1 MIRGKKMTTQAI
13 GYIDS
18 GIGGITVVRE
28 ALRQLPHEVVYYVG
42 DTARMP
48 YGPRPT
54 EEVLAYTW
62 EMVDFLV
69 KKDIKML
76 VIACNTATAAA
87 LPDLRAKLDIPVI
100 GVIAPGVRGALRAT
114 KNKRIGVIATAG
126 TVKSQ
131 AYAKALEHKDGAV
144 VVSQLACP
152 EFVQIVE
159 NNQSDS
165 AAATAV
171 ITDKLAYF
179 ADKDI
184 DTLVLGCTHF
194 PLLDQTI
201 TKVMGENVALVNSG
215 AVAIEN
221 VSAMLDELNISN
233 PASIDRSKDE
243 YYTTG
248 DAAAFHTLA
257 SRWLNDDNLNVQHLA
272 MTTTGLKLE
281 N

>member
-1 MIRGKKMTTQAI
+1 MTSQAI

-18 GIGGITVVRE
+18 GIGGITVARE

-48 YGPRPT
+48 YGPRAK
-54 EEVLAYTW
+54 EEVLKYTW

-69 KKDIKML
+69 KKNIKML

-114 KNKRIGVIATAG
+114 NNKKIGVIATAG

-131 AYAKALEHKDGAV
+131 AYANALEHKDNAV
-144 VVSQLACP
+144 IVSQLACP

-159 NNQSDS
+159 ANQSDS
-165 AAATAV
+165 PAAATLIA
-171 ITDKLAYF
+171 DKLTYF

-201 TKVMGENVALVNSG
+201 GKVMGDKVTLVNSG

-233 PASIDRSKDE
+233 PSPIDRAKDE

-248 DAAAFHTLA
+248 DVKAFRTLA
-257 SRWLNDDNLNVQHLA
+257 SRWLNNDDLNVQHLA
-272 MTTTGLKLE
+272 VTATGLKLE
-281 N
+281 D

>member
-1 MIRGKKMTTQAI
+1 MTSQAI

-18 GIGGITVVRE
+18 GIGGITVARE

-48 YGPRPT
+48 YGPRPK
-54 EEVLAYTW
+54 EEVLKYTW

-114 KNKRIGVIATAG
+114 NNKKIGVIATAG
-126 TVKSQ
+126 TVKSE
-131 AYAKALEHKDGAV
+131 AYAKALEHKDNAV
-144 VVSQLACP
+144 RVSQLACP

-159 NNQSDS
+159 ANQSDS
-165 AAATAV
+165 PAAATLIA
-171 ITDKLAYF
+171 DKLAYF

-201 TKVMGENVALVNSG
+201 GKVMGEKVTLVNSG

-233 PASIDRSKDE
+233 SDPINRAKDE

-248 DAAAFHTLA
+248 DVTAFHTLA
-257 SRWLNDDNLNVQHLA
+257 SRWLNNDDLNVQHLA
-272 MTTTGLKLE
+272 MTSTGLKLE
-281 N
+281 D

>member
-1 MIRGKKMTTQAI
+1 MTTQAI

-18 GIGGITVVRE
+18 GIGGITVARE

-48 YGPRPT
+48 YGPKSS
-54 EEVLAYTW
+54 EEVLKDTW
-62 EMVDFLV
+62 ELVDFLL

-87 LPDLRAKLDIPVI
+87 LPDLRSKLKIPVI
-100 GVIAPGVRGALRAT
+100 GVIAPGVRGALRTTKT
-114 KNKRIGVIATAG
+114 KNIGVIATAG
-126 TVKSQ
+126 TVKSK
-131 AYAKALEHKDGAV
+131 AYSTALLEKDNQVTVA
-144 VVSQLACP
+144 QLACP

-159 NNQSDS
+159 AN
-165 AAATAV
+165 AAESEASKAIV
-171 ITDKLAYF
+171 AEKLQYFNDKN
-179 ADKDI
+179 I

-194 PLLDQTI
+194 PLLDQVI
-201 TKVMGENVALVNSG
+201 GQVMGSKVKLVNSG

-233 PASIDRSKDE
+233 PNPIDRSQDE

-248 DAAAFHTLA
+248 DVATFTTLA
-257 SRWLNDDNLNVQHLA
+257 KRWLATDNLNVRHLEI
-272 MTTTGLKLE
+272 TTTGLQL
-281 N
+281 ND

>member
-1 MIRGKKMTTQAI
+1 MTTQAI

-18 GIGGITVVRE
+18 GIGGITVARE

-48 YGPRPT
+48 YGPRST

-62 EMVDFLV
+62 ELVDFLV
-69 KKDIKML
+69 KKNIKML

-87 LPDLRAKLDIPVI
+87 LPDLRAKLNIPVI

-114 KNKRIGVIATAG
+114 NNKKIGVIATAG
-126 TVKSQ
+126 TVKSM
-131 AYAKALEHKDGAV
+131 AYKNALLDKDNNV
-144 VVSQLACP
+144 TVSQLACP

-159 NNQSDS
+159 ANQSDD
-165 AAATAV
+165 AAAKQV
-171 ITDKLAYF
+171 IADKLHFF

-194 PLLDQTI
+194 PLLDKAI
-201 TKVMGENVALVNSG
+201 SDVMGPNVKLVNSG

-221 VSAMLDELNISN
+221 VSAMLDELNISSSS
-233 PASIDRSKDE
+233 AIDRSKDQ

-248 DAAAFHTLA
+248 DAETFRALA
-257 SRWLNDDNLNVQHLA
+257 SRWLNNDDLNVQHLDI
-272 MTTTGLKLE
+272 TPHGLHLTD
-281 N
+281 

>member
-1 MIRGKKMTTQAI
+1 MTTQAI

-18 GIGGITVVRE
+18 GIGGITVARE

-48 YGPRPT
+48 YGPRPQA
-54 EEVLAYTW
+54 EVLKYTW
-62 EMVDFLV
+62 ELVDFLL
-69 KKDIKML
+69 KKNIKML

-87 LPDLRAKLDIPVI
+87 LPDLRAKLNIPVI

-114 KNKRIGVIATAG
+114 ENKNIGVIATAG
-126 TVKSQ
+126 TVNSM
-131 AYAKALEHKDGAV
+131 AYANALLEKDNAV
-144 VVSQLACP
+144 HVSQLACP

-159 NNQSDS
+159 ANESDTS
-165 AAATAV
+165 VAKQV
-171 ITDKLAYF
+171 IAKKLEYF
-179 ADKDI
+179 ADKNI

-194 PLLDQTI
+194 PLLNQVIGQT
-201 TKVMGENVALVNSG
+201 MGSDVTLVNSG

-233 PASIDRSKDE
+233 NSPIDRSKDE

-248 DAAAFHTLA
+248 DIETFNTLA
-257 SRWLNDDNLNVQHLA
+257 KRWLADDNLNIQHLDI
-272 MTTTGLKLE
+272 TTDGLKLAD
-281 N
+281 

>member
-1 MIRGKKMTTQAI
+1 MTAQAI

-18 GIGGITVVRE
+18 GIGGITVARE

-48 YGPRPT
+48 YGPRPK
-54 EEVLAYTW
+54 EEVLKYTW
-62 EMVDFLV
+62 ELVDFLV

-114 KNKRIGVIATAG
+114 HNKKIGVIATAG

-131 AYAKALEHKDGAV
+131 AYANTLRHKDNSV
-144 VVSQLACP
+144 SVSQLACP
-152 EFVQIVE
+152 EFVEIVE
-159 NNQSDS
+159 ANQSDS
-165 AAATAV
+165 VTSKQV
-171 ITDKLAYF
+171 IADKLTYF

-194 PLLDQTI
+194 PLLDTTI
-201 TKVMGENVALVNSG
+201 TNVMGEKVTLVNSG

-233 PASIDRSKDE
+233 TNPIDRSKDE

-248 DAAAFHTLA
+248 DVAKFHTLA
-257 SRWLNDDNLNVQHLA
+257 SRWLQNDNLNVRHLTI
-272 MTTTGLKLE
+272 TTTGLKLE
-281 N
+281 D

>member
-1 MIRGKKMTTQAI
+1 MTAQAI

-18 GIGGITVVRE
+18 GIGGITVARE

-48 YGPRPT
+48 YGPRPK
-54 EEVLAYTW
+54 EEVLKYTW
-62 EMVDFLV
+62 ELVDFLV

-100 GVIAPGVRGALRAT
+100 GVIAPGVRGAFRAT
-114 KNKRIGVIATAG
+114 HNKKIGVIATAG

-131 AYAKALEHKDGAV
+131 AYANALRHKDNSV
-144 VVSQLACP
+144 SVSQLACP
-152 EFVQIVE
+152 EFVEIVE
-159 NNQSDS
+159 ANQSDS
-165 AAATAV
+165 VTSKQV
-171 ITDKLAYF
+171 IADKLTYF

-194 PLLDQTI
+194 PLLDTTI
-201 TKVMGENVALVNSG
+201 TNVMGEKVTLVNSG

-233 PASIDRSKDE
+233 TNPIDRSKDE

-248 DAAAFHTLA
+248 DVAKFHTLA
-257 SRWLNDDNLNVQHLA
+257 SRWLQNDNLNVRHLTI
-272 MTTTGLKLE
+272 TTTGLKLE
-281 N
+281 D